1 MFINN
6 KSKGV
11 VLLSVLMVIL
21 LLSSIAAFIGN
32 KYFISLK
39 RFAYLEYQTQAIN
52 YYRGI
57 ESISIKR
64 IKDELEANKKY
75 LPRNH
80 PLLNNSFTYDAN
92 PGFVKTSVKDISN
105 CININSIVSLRNNQ
119 YEDNEENINRLKKY
133 FMLKEIEEIYIDEF
147 IDQVIDWIDKDSD
160 PRANGVEDY
169 YYTGPLTN
177 PKHYSGMRFFYDL
190 SELKPLPITNII
202 GWDNIYENLCAIPIT
217 EQSYINI
224 NSLEEGD
231 GLLLASAFENLS
243 LNDAEYI
250 IFNMPSEGYDEA
262 NTFFNNFSNI
272 DFGDVYTRIEFS
284 SNKFQIISE
293 LKVDD
298 FSSKSLTTIYYGN
311 NRHGD
316 ILSRTYNGI

>member
-80 PLLNNSFTYDAN
+80 PLLNNSFSYDAN

-119 YEDNEENINRLKKY
+119 YEDNEENINMIRTTAKL
-133 FMLKEIEEIYIDEF
+133 FDEVKF
-147 IDQVIDWIDKDSD
+147 TGYHVKKDS
-160 PRANGVEDY
+160 N
-169 YYTGPLTN
+169 
-177 PKHYSGMRFFYDL
+177 K
-190 SELKPLPITNII
+190 KITR
-202 GWDNIYENLCAIPIT
+202 YRC
-217 EQSYINI
+217 Q
-224 NSLEEGD
+224 
-231 GLLLASAFENLS
+231 
-243 LNDAEYI
+243 
-250 IFNMPSEGYDEA
+250 
-262 NTFFNNFSNI
+262 
-272 DFGDVYTRIEFS
+272 
-284 SNKFQIISE
+284 K
-293 LKVDD
+293 
-298 FSSKSLTTIYYGN
+298 
-311 NRHGD
+311 
-316 ILSRTYNGI
+316 